1 MVRIAS
7 KQPRKQRKARYNAPL
22 HASGK
27 FLNAGLSS
35 DLNEKYGKKTC
46 RVVVGDTVRVQ
57 RGDFRGEEGV
67 VEGVDTSKGTIIVHG
82 VSVTKVDGTEVP
94 RPVYA
99 SNVTITKLKLDD
111 KLREERLE
119 AGK

>member
-22 HASGK
+22 HVRGK
-27 FLNAGLSS
+27 FLNAGLSE
-35 DLNEKYGKKTC
+35 DLNEKYGKKSC
-46 RVVVGDTVRVQ
+46 RIVLGDSVKVL

-67 VEGVDTSKGTIIVHG
+67 VEGVDTEKGTVIVHG

-94 RPVYA
+94 RPV
-99 SNVTITKLKLDD
+99 
-111 KLREERLE
+111 
-119 AGK
+119 